1 MDQLSSTPPDSTNE
15 VYTPGYSANA
25 SSFMA
30 NRRASTHASFLLPH
44 LRSGLRV
51 LDCGCGPGTITAGL
65 AEIVAPA
72 QVTGIDLAASQ
83 IALAK
88 DHAAAQ
94 HIANVYFQTG
104 SIYDLAFDD
113 STFDVVFAHAVFEHL
128 ADPVR
133 AMRELHRVLKPN
145 GILGVCSP
153 DWGGFIIAPENPAL
167 NAAITFYKQ
176 LQSHNGGDPL
186 AGRKLGEFALQ
197 GGFAQRQPGA
207 YYECYQNPALI
218 ADYLALR
225 IEGTTDAAAL
235 AYLPAD
241 YTLSALAGALRSWS
255 QQPACLF
262 AQAWVTL
269 IAHKAAG

>member
-1 MDQLSSTPPDSTNE
+1 MDQPSSTQPASSTE

-30 NRRASTHASFLLPH
+30 NRRATTHASFLLPY

-65 AEIVAPA
+65 AELVNPG
-72 QVTGIDLAASQ
+72 QVTGIDLAESQ

-88 DHAAAQ
+88 EHAAAH
-94 HIANVYFQTG
+94 HIANVDFQPS
-104 SIYDLAFDD
+104 SIYDLTFDD
-113 STFDVVFAHAVFEHL
+113 DTFDVVFAHAVFEHL
-128 ADPVR
+128 ADPGK

-145 GILGVCSP
+145 GVLGLCSP
-153 DWGGFIIAPENPAL
+153 DWGGFIVASGNPAL
-167 NAAITFYKQ
+167 DAAITFYKQ
-176 LQSHNGGDPL
+176 LQIHNGGDPL

-197 GGFAQRQPGA
+197 GGFTQRQLSA

-225 IEGTTDAAAL
+225 IEGTTDETAL
-235 AYLPAD
+235 AYLPAE
-241 YTLSALAGALRSWS
+241 YTLSALANALRSWS

-262 AQAWVTL
+262 AQAWVAL
-269 IAHKAAG
+269 IAHKDAG